1 MITAYMSADDL
12 WMMRK
17 YSRTSNRKSAKKHSQ
32 ENLLGPNQQ
41 TLAIKARA
49 ARRDQL
55 LDWSGLNVCDY
66 DDVAEPCVCTSRLG
80 SRGDECA

>member
-1 MITAYMSADDL
+1 MCADKQ
-12 WMMRK
+12 WMRQCC
-17 YSRTSNRKSAKKHSQ
+17 RISNRKSAKKHSQ
-32 ENLLGPNQQ
+32 ETLLGPNQQ

-49 ARRDQL
+49 TRKDQL